1 MFKNV
6 GISKH
11 LKYILFIHPF
21 MSWKRQKI
29 AMPTTMAGILGL
41 SPDEEVGGIKI
52 EPKTFLVATLIFIF
66 IIKVLH
72 YALDFLPNK

>member
-1 MFKNV
+1 
-6 GISKH
+6 
-11 LKYILFIHPF
+11 

-52 EPKTFLVATLIFIF
+52 EPKTFLVGTLIFIF

-72 YALDFLPNK
+72 YALDFIPNK